1 MKIEEAINTAIEYEK
16 RIMNVYRDALAKAKD
31 EDGKRIFGVL
41 AKEESYHVKYLVD
54 RLAEWKENG
63 TINMEELKTLVP
75 PESKIKEKVEQ
86 LEKRMTDKDYSDEIL
101 MLRKALDVEIQT
113 SEFYERMVD
122 KLEGEH
128 RELFRRF
135 LEIEKGHRAL
145 VQAEIDHLEG
155 QGYWFDFPEFD
166 LEIE

>member
-1 MKIEEAINTAIEYEK
+1 MKIEEAINTALTYEK
-16 RIMNVYRDALAKAKD
+16 KIMNVYKEALAEAKD

-41 AKEESYHVKYLVD
+41 AKEEGYHIKYLQE
-54 RLAEWKENG
+54 RLNEWEENG
-63 TINMEELKTLVP
+63 TIQQKELKTAIPAEHV
-75 PESKIKEKVEQ
+75 IKEKVQ
-86 LEKRMTDKDYSDEIL
+86 KLETRMTDKDYSDEIL

-113 SEFYERMVD
+113 SDFYEKMVEE
-122 KLEGEH
+122 LEGEYKD
-128 RELFRRF
+128 LFARF
-135 LEIEKGHRAL
+135 LEIEHGHRAL